1 MLFHHANAFILPF
14 RDFLDTLKTTSV
26 KMQSTAFFLPHNIY
40 SSKEGTNFLSMYK
53 PSCFSM
59 FHVNLRFL
67 MSFETYLVFCDVS
80 LSISKRNPYPH
91 SFSIGKGGALCASSF
106 CSRGNRVLSYLD
118 FLGHKNILK

>member
-91 SFSIGKGGALCASSF
+91 GFSIGKMGCSLCIK
-106 CSRGNRVLSYLD
+106 
-118 FLGHKNILK
+118 FLYKG

>member
-40 SSKEGTNFLSMYK
+40 SSKERNQLSLYVQTLML
-53 PSCFSM
+53 

-106 CSRGNRVLSYLD
+106 CTRGNRVLSYLD
-118 FLGHKNILK
+118 F